1 MLWITLEGKPYYW
14 DGDRFRKPLAYDLA
28 FTQWTD
34 TFFGGDDREL
44 YASQHG
50 EQDKNEGKIYRL
62 HDGRID
68 PVCDFDYDTSVERPG
83 LHVMKSGLLL
93 NWGEKFIEVYAKGR
107 WNRTEASLSTGR
119 TKLVEVGD
127 RVCLLYFD
135 HLYVIAPDG
144 KVSAAKHYLDDP
156 SIASNKTRGEYWK
169 SFVSTKLNAA
179 AWGKD
184 RLLLMA
190 PGLTGYDLAAGKLIN
205 VGWIE
210 ARVHAGG
217 VYAHLF
223 TDRQGAAWIGVDER
237 WWEGRG
243 IFYRVT
249 PEGEIRREAGTSAFA
264 VEAVYDLRDP
274 LIASD
279 GSLWFVLAR
288 GRVARY
294 RDGRAEIMGPSN
306 GIRGPVHSLLEG
318 RNGEVFATT
327 DYGLFVYDPKRPP
340 APLPRLTD
348 HWDEFTLL
356 FWTNPIRDSEGNLWA
371 LRADR
376 PGEISRWDGRAWRH
390 QHVPFDA
397 AKISCSMADDRGHV
411 LLGKVDVRV
420 STLSPAGVTTY
431 TDFRDAL
438 VAAIARGAR
447 RFQPSR
453 CVAVDGGKKL
463 CAHFYTG
470 QDIACYDGKQ
480 WSGRHFNEWI
490 SSLHESPKYGV
501 LIQGGGQYYAWD
513 GGQIRHVDTAHA
525 TRWLWG
531 ENGYQPYEAALLQAI
546 RSNICR
552 SSWRVARCG
561 RGSSASLWNQ
571 QPPTARSGQQRGRLP
586 CEAST
591 SGTSGGPATAG
602 FPEGTAKDTGPPGIR
617 TCCTASSPIRSSSA
631 GWTRV
636 RWRGWVVR
644 FVRLSKTG
652 TITSGSVSRSGII
665 GPDRS

>member
-1 MLWITLEGKPYYW
+1 MRWRGSVGRAWSCSSGRRKSRDAAPPNRPLRAKTTHWHSLPLPSNPDPNIPRVLHPISGTDADRPRVPVRVGHTAFLDRGGVLWITLEGKPYYW

-190 PGLTGYDLAAGKLIN
+190 PGLTGYDLAAGKLID

-411 LLGKVDVRV
+411 LLGKVDVRYDV
-420 STLSPAGVTTY
+420 SPAGVTTY

-463 CAHFYTG
+463 CAISTR
-470 QDIACYDGKQ
+470 AKTSRATTAS
-480 WSGRHFNEWI
+480 SG
-490 SSLHESPKYGV
+490 
-501 LIQGGGQYYAWD
+501 AD
-513 GGQIRHVDTAHA
+513 
-525 TRWLWG
+525 
-531 ENGYQPYEAALLQAI
+531 AI
-546 RSNICR
+546 
-552 SSWRVARCG
+552 
-561 RGSSASLWNQ
+561 
-571 QPPTARSGQQRGRLP
+571 
-586 CEAST
+586 ST
-591 SGTSGGPATAG
+591 SGYPPCTKARNTA
-602 FPEGTAKDTGPPGIR
+602 
-617 TCCTASSPIRSSSA
+617 C
-631 GWTRV
+631 
-636 RWRGWVVR
+636 
-644 FVRLSKTG
+644 
-652 TITSGSVSRSGII
+652 
-665 GPDRS
+665 